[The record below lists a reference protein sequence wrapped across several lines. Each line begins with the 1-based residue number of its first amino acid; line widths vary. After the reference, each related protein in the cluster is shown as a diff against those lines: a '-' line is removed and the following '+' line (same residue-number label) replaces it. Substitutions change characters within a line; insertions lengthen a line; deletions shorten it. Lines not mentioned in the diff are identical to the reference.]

1 MPELPEVEALAAD
14 LRGRLVGRVI
24 RRVDVTEIAAL
35 KTFDPSVDALRGA
48 AFTSADRRGKHLVLG
63 VEGGLFLVLHLA
75 RSGWVRWREAAPRP
89 TAGRGRGPLAA
100 RAILEA
106 SDGQA
111 AAGPDGIGPGAG
123 GDGFDVT
130 EQATHKRLAIHV
142 VHHPDQVLS
151 IATLGPEPL
160 DDAFTEERFAAIL
173 AHAGRAQIK
182 GVLRDQ
188 QRIAGIGNAYSDE
201 ILHAARM
208 SPFHP
213 ASMPADE
220 VHRLYEALR
229 QVLGDAVERAMG
241 VPAASLK
248 AEKRQG
254 MRVHGRKGEAC
265 PVCGDTVRQV
275 IYADSTFEYCATCQT
290 GGKPLADRVLSR
302 LGVRR

>member
-1 MPELPEVEALAAD
+1 MPELPEVEALAID
-14 LRGRLVGRVI
+14 LGERLIGRAI
-24 RRVDVTEIAAL
+24 RRVQIAEVAAL
-35 KTFDPSVDALRGA
+35 KTFDPPVDALEH
-48 AFTSADRRGKHLVLG
+48 AFITGIGRRGKHLVID
-63 VEGGLFLVLHLA
+63 VERDEEPRRLHLVLHLA
-75 RSGWVRWREAAPRP
+75 RSGWIRWRAEAPKP
-89 TAGRGRGPLAA
+89 TTGRGRGPLAA
-100 RAILEA
+100 RVVLE
-106 SDGQA
+106 S
-111 AAGPDGIGPGAG
+111 AGEDAG

-130 EQATHKRLAIHV
+130 EHATQKRLAIHV
-142 VHHPDQVLS
+142 VEHPDQVPS

-160 DDAFTEERFAAIL
+160 DASFTEERFAQIL

-188 QRIAGIGNAYSDE
+188 RRIAGIGNAYSDE

-213 ASMPADE
+213 ASMPPDD
-220 VHRLYEALR
+220 VHRLYEELQR
-229 QVLGDAVERAMG
+229 VLGEAVERAHG
-241 VPAASLK
+241 VTASSLK
-248 AEKRQG
+248 SEKRQG

-275 IYADSTFEYCATCQT
+275 VYADSTLEYCAACQT

>member
-14 LRGRLVGRVI
+14 LGERLRGRAI

-35 KTFDPSVDALRGA
+35 KTYDPSVDALRG
-48 AFTSADRRGKHLVLG
+48 TTVTGTGRRGKHLLLSVDS
-63 VEGGLFLVLHLA
+63 GLHVVIQLA
-75 RSGWVRWREAAPRP
+75 RSGWIRWREASPRP

-100 RAILEA
+100 RVMLE
-106 SDGQA
+106 
-111 AAGPDGIGPGAG
+111 PPGASGQPGDRQPGAELG
-123 GDGFDVT
+123 GDGFDIT

-142 VHHPDQVLS
+142 VRHPDQVMS

-160 DDAFTEERFAAIL
+160 DDAFTEERFAAVL

-188 QRIAGIGNAYSDE
+188 RRVAGIGNAYSDE

-213 ASMPADE
+213 ASMPSDD
-220 VHRLYEALR
+220 VVRLYAALR
-229 QVLGDAVERAMG
+229 QVLGEAVERAMG
-241 VPAASLK
+241 VTAASLK

-254 MRVHGRKGEAC
+254 LRVHGRKGEAC

>member
-14 LRGRLVGRVI
+14 LGERLTGRTI

-35 KTFDPSVDALRGA
+35 KTFDPPIDALRGT
-48 AFTSADRRGKHLVLG
+48 AFTGAGRRGKHLVLT
-63 VEGGLFLVLHLA
+63 VDSGLHLVIHLA
-75 RSGWVRWREAAPRP
+75 RSGWVRWREASPRP

-100 RAILEA
+100 RAVLEP
-106 SDGQA
+106 A
-111 AAGPDGIGPGAG
+111 AHADDDALG

-130 EQATHKRLAIHV
+130 EQASHKRLAIHV
-142 VHHPDQVLS
+142 VTHPEQVMS

-160 DDAFTEERFAAIL
+160 GEEFTEQRFAAIL

-188 QRIAGIGNAYSDE
+188 RRIAGIGNAYSDE

-213 ASMPADE
+213 ASMPADD
-220 VHRLYEALR
+220 VARLYAALR
-229 QVLGDAVERAMG
+229 EVLGGAVERARG
-241 VPAASLK
+241 VSASSLK

-275 IYADSTFEYCATCQT
+275 IYADSTFEYCAGCQT